1 MSTRRGRYGDPRR
14 RRLQPVPELP
24 DEDWRVAYAAKV
36 QAVIDEHG
44 WMVQFVG
51 SNPPLAYTIGRTL
64 RGLPELVVSAMP
76 PETAAQ
82 VLNRAA
88 RLGFTAGEMVDIG
101 FSVQFRAVAITTPRV
116 HMGVAGRMYGN
127 GFTALQLLWPS
138 KTGAWPGEVGWDGG
152 PQQVLG

>member
-1 MSTRRGRYGDPRR
+1 VSTKRGRYGDPRR
-14 RRLQPVPELP
+14 RLKLVPELP

-36 QAVIDEHG
+36 QSVIDEHG

-51 SNPPLAYTIGRTL
+51 CDPPLAYTIGLTV
-64 RGLPELVVSAMP
+64 RGLPELVVSALP
-76 PETAAQ
+76 PDVAAQ

-88 RLGFTAGEMVDIG
+88 RLGFTAGDLVDIG
-101 FSVQFRAVAITTPRV
+101 FSVQFRAVPVTTPRT

-127 GFTALQLLWPS
+127 RFTALQLLWPS
-138 KTGAWPGEVGWDGG
+138 KTGVWPGEEGWDGG